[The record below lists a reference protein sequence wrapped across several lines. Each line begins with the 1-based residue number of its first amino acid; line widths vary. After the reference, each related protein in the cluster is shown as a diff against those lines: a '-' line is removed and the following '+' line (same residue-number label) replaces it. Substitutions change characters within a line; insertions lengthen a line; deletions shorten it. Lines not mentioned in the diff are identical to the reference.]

1 VPAGIESQPYQKFG
15 LLACMTFGAMPHERI
30 RYCAARPCSPALA
43 PPKTR
48 QYGRRPIDAAIMCF
62 SCFVCVFRFVSV
74 FVFVFVSIFVSMFV
88 YVSVYDPLAERSM
101 RLVLE
106 EFAPAV
112 KLAE

>member
-30 RYCAARPCSPALA
+30 RYCAARPCSPVLA

-48 QYGRRPIDAAIMCF
+48 QYGRRPIVAAIRRF

-74 FVFVFVSIFVSMFV
+74 FVFVSIFVSRFV